1 MPGLLDSR
9 PDFHI
14 TFRQAC
20 GLPCGGGLLHTI
32 VPMIGPKTFH
42 ESCRAHNAITF
53 LHILHFINS
62 IPTGF
67 RVRIVSVLSLSYE
80 QIYSGHMK

>member
-1 MPGLLDSR
+1 MADFPIRGLIFVGLLR
-9 PDFHI
+9 WC
-14 TFRQAC
+14 R
-20 GLPCGGGLLHTI
+20 CGGGLHTTVPGI
-32 VPMIGPKTFH
+32 VGQTAY
-42 ESCRAHNAITF
+42 ESCCAHKAISN
-53 LHILHFINS
+53 LLIVHFINS